1 MNGYRIGKKSSYEN
15 GRSSE
20 FTINP
25 IYAMFDT
32 GTSLTYLP
40 SSNWNYLIFLAI
52 GPSIIAGLLR
62 GKRFVIKNG
71 LYYVPCDIRLY

>member
-40 SSNWNYLIFLAI
+40 SSN
-52 GPSIIAGLLR
+52 
-62 GKRFVIKNG
+62 
-71 LYYVPCDIRLY
+71 